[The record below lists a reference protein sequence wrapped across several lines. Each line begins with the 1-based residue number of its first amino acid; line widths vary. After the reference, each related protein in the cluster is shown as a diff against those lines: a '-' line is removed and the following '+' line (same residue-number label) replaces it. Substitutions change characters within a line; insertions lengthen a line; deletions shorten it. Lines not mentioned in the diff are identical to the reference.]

1 MRTEILVILPA
12 DRGRLGRLLVE
23 REGRTVFG
31 PAPCFGRSD
40 DRMACA
46 RGNAN
51 RDPLKPFGDTP
62 LGVYR
67 CHLGAAAATPAL
79 VRSYGPHG
87 WVALDPVSGPA
98 LQAKKNG
105 RFGLLIHG
113 GDRNAAGKLRPT
125 YGCVRLSNRD
135 MGGLMS
141 RLREAGGNQVSCRV
155 EEG

>member
-12 DRGRLGRLLVE
+12 DRSRLGRLLVE

-31 PAPCFGRSD
+31 PVPCYGRSD
-40 DRMACA
+40 DRTARE
-46 RGNAN
+46 RGNPD

-67 CHLGAAAATPAL
+67 CHLGAAAPAPAL
-79 VRSYGPHG
+79 VRGYGPHG

-113 GDRNAAGKLRPT
+113 GDLNAAGKLRPT
-125 YGCVRLSNRD
+125 YGCVRVSNRD
-135 MGGLMS
+135 MVGLMS
-141 RLREAGGNQVSCRV
+141 RLREGAGNGMGCRV